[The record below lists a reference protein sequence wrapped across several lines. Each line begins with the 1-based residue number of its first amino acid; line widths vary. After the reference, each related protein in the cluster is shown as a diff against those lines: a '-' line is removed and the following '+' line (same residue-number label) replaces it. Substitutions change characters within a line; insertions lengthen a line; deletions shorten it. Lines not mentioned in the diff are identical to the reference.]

1 MVRLEVGC
9 RIIRLYISSKT
20 IDEKSELVGREP
32 GKNLHREQER
42 AWRALIS
49 FSMSCRAFFEFTFT
63 IMMHQAEPCH
73 ESDTRED
80 KNSQVKANF

>member
-1 MVRLEVGC
+1 
-9 RIIRLYISSKT
+9 
-20 IDEKSELVGREP
+20 
-32 GKNLHREQER
+32 
-42 AWRALIS
+42 
-49 FSMSCRAFFEFTFT
+49 MSCRAFFEFTFT